1 LYNYDNNNL
10 TQEVESVIVSYHD
23 VLLLLHAKM
32 SFTLNMMARFHR
44 WRKRN
49 MSERAFLAVMSI
61 LAGLFSGMAAVVLKN
76 TVNITYRL
84 VDSLV
89 SQEVHNYIYFAL
101 PIIGV
106 TLTVLI
112 IKYVIRRNVT
122 HGIPTVLHGISKKKG
137 RISSHNLISS
147 VITSSLT
154 VGFGGSVG
162 LEGPTVATGTA
173 WGSWLAKTFRLN
185 YKNTILILACACAGA
200 MAAIF
205 KAPIAA
211 IVFAV
216 EVIMIDLTVFSLVPL
231 LLSSATAVVVSYL
244 FLGKDVLYPF
254 QVTQTFELH
263 DLPFYILLGIVAGF
277 VSVYFT
283 KVYMFFSDFFDRLK
297 SPFTRLLI
305 GGVGLGGIIFL
316 FPALYGEGYESINS
330 GLAGNLEYLFNNSLF
345 YDLREEFWAIL
356 VLLGLIIL
364 FKAVATSLTF
374 GAGGIGG
381 IFAPTLF
388 IGVNTGMLFA
398 QIVNLFSNQKINANN
413 FALIGMA
420 GLIAGVLHAPLTGI
434 FLIADI
440 SGGYKLF
447 VPLMITATFA
457 YIVVRTFTPNSV
469 YHFQLARRKE
479 LLTHD
484 KDANVLQMMEVRKL
498 IEKDFGKLSPDAT
511 LRDLTVA
518 ISTNHRDLFPV
529 VDKNGKM
536 LGMVK
541 MDDVRE
547 LIFKQ
552 ELYDKV
558 TIKELMYMPEYFI
571 NPDDSMEVVA
581 NKFESSGRYNLAVID
596 KEGRYEGFISRA
608 RVFTRYRKQII
619 DVSHV

>member
-1 LYNYDNNNL
+1 
-10 TQEVESVIVSYHD
+10 
-23 VLLLLHAKM
+23 
-32 SFTLNMMARFHR
+32 MARFHR

-49 MSERAFLAVMSI
+49 MSERAYITAISVVV
-61 LAGLFSGMAAVVLKN
+61 GLFSGLAAVVLKN
-76 TVNITYRL
+76 TVNFTHSL

-89 SQEVHNYIYFAL
+89 SQDVHNYIYFAL
-101 PIIGV
+101 PLVGI
-106 TLTVLI
+106 TLTVLVI
-112 IKYVIRRNVT
+112 RFLIRRNVR
-122 HGIPTVLHGISKKKG
+122 HGIPNVLYSISKRRG

-147 VITSSLT
+147 VITSALT

-173 WGSWLAKTFRLN
+173 WGSWLAKNLRLN

-231 LLSSATAVVVSYL
+231 LLSSATAVVTSYF
-244 FLGKDVLYPF
+244 FLGQDVLYPF
-254 QVTQTFELH
+254 EVTQTFELA
-263 DLPFYILLGIVAGF
+263 DLPFYILLGILAGF
-277 VSVYFT
+277 VSLYFT
-283 KVYMFFSDFFDRLK
+283 RMYLFFSDFFERLK
-297 SPFTRLLI
+297 RPVTRLLV
-305 GGVGLGGIIFL
+305 GGTGLGALVFL
-316 FPALYGEGYESINS
+316 FPSLYGEGYEAINAA
-330 GLAGNLEYLFNNSLF
+330 LAGNTDYLFDNSLF
-345 YDLREEFWAIL
+345 FEYRDEIWAALIL
-356 VLLGLIIL
+356 TALVIL
-364 FKAVATSLTF
+364 FKIVATSLTF

-388 IGVNTGMLFA
+388 MGVNTGMLFGY
-398 QIVNLFSNQKINANN
+398 IVNLFSLQKINVNN

-447 VPLMITATFA
+447 VPLMVTATVS
-457 YIVVRTFTPNSV
+457 YIIIRTFTPSSV
-469 YHFQLARRKE
+469 YHIQLARRKE

-484 KDANVLQMMEVRKL
+484 KDANVLQMLEVREL
-498 IEKDFGKLSPDAT
+498 IEKDFEKLSPDAT

-518 ISTNHRDLFPV
+518 ISRNHRNLFPV
-529 VDKNGKM
+529 VDEERKM
-536 LGMVK
+536 VGMVK

-552 ELYDKV
+552 ELYDK
-558 TIKELMYMPEYFI
+558 IKIKDIMYMPEYSI
-571 NPDDSMEVVA
+571 DPDDSMEVAA

-596 KEGRYEGFISRA
+596 KNGKYEGFISRA
-608 RVFTRYRKQII
+608 KVFTRYRKQII

>member
-1 LYNYDNNNL
+1 
-10 TQEVESVIVSYHD
+10 
-23 VLLLLHAKM
+23 
-32 SFTLNMMARFHR
+32 MARFHR

-49 MSERAFLAVMSI
+49 MSERSFITAMSI
-61 LAGLFSGMAAVVLKN
+61 LVGLFSGLAAVVLKN
-76 TVNITYRL
+76 TVHYTQLL
-84 VDSLV
+84 VNKLISTDV
-89 SQEVHNYIYFAL
+89 PNYIYFAL
-101 PIIGV
+101 PLAGV
-106 TLTVLI
+106 SLTVLV
-112 IKYVIRRNVT
+112 IKFVIRKNVR
-122 HGIPTVLHGISKKKG
+122 HGIPNVLHSISKKKG
-137 RISSHNLISS
+137 RISFHNLYSS
-147 VITSSLT
+147 VITSALT

-173 WGSWLAKTFRLN
+173 WGSWLAQTFRMN

-231 LLSSATAVVVSYL
+231 LLSSATAVLVSYL
-244 FLGKDVLYPF
+244 FLGQSVLYPF
-254 QVTQTFELH
+254 NVEQAFVMD
-263 DLPFYILLGIVAGF
+263 DLPHYILLGILAGF

-283 KVYMFFSDFFDRLK
+283 KVYMFFSNLFDRMKNNLV
-297 SPFTRLLI
+297 RLLV
-305 GGVGLGGIIFL
+305 GGAGLGILIFL
-316 FPALYGEGYESINS
+316 FPSLFGEGYEAINS

-345 YDLREEFWAIL
+345 YNYHENLWVTM
-356 VLLGLIIL
+356 VLLGLVVL
-364 FKAVATSLTF
+364 FKIVATSLTF
-374 GAGGIGG
+374 GSGGIGG

-388 IGVNTGMLFA
+388 MGVNTGLLFA
-398 QIVNLFSNQKINANN
+398 YVNNIIGFHKINENN

-440 SGGYKLF
+440 SGGYELF
-447 VPLMITATFA
+447 VPLMITSTFA
-457 YIVVRTFTPNSV
+457 FIVVRAFTPNSV
-469 YHFQLARRKE
+469 YHVQLAQRRE

-484 KDANVLQMMEVRKL
+484 KDANVLQMLEVREL
-498 IEKDFGKLSPDAT
+498 IENDFEKLSPDAT
-511 LRDLTVA
+511 LRDLTTA
-518 ISTNHRDLFPV
+518 ISRNHRNLFPV
-529 VDKNGKM
+529 VDDEGRM

-552 ELYDKV
+552 EQYDEVK
-558 TIKELMYMPEYFI
+558 IKDLMYMPEYSI
-571 NPDDSMEVVA
+571 SPDDNMEVVA

-596 KEGRYEGFISRA
+596 NNGYYYGFISRA
-608 RVFTRYRKQII
+608 RVFTKYRKQII